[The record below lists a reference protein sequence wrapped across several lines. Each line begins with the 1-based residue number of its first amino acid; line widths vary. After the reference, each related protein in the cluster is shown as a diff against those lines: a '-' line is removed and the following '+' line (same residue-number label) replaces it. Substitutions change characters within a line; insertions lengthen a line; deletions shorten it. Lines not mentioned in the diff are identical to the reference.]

1 MTLKKLEVLFT
12 ITITNLKI
20 SRVKDYCQ
28 STAVKIGFK
37 AAYSVQ
43 DGSSTADI
51 REDVILVETPVKGE
65 VARRGAT

>member
-1 MTLKKLEVLFT
+1 MSRVVSSTDGALTIT

-37 AAYSVQ
+37 VAYGVQ
-43 DGSSTADI
+43 DGTVRPTSGKM
-51 REDVILVETPVKGE
+51 LY
-65 VARRGAT
+65 